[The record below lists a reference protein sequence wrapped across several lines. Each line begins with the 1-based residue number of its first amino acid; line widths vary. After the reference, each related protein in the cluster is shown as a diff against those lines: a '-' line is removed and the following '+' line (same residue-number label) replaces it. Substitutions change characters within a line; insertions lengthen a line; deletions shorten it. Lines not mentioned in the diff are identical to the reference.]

1 MKAHILLVFITLLFS
16 PNIFSA
22 VAIGEKATDFS
33 LQDSNGNT
41 VSLSDFKGK
50 NIVLEWTN
58 HKCPFVEKH
67 YKSDNMQSLQ
77 KDFTDKDVVWL
88 SIVSSAKGKQGY
100 VEGKEANEIIA
111 QKNASPT
118 HLLLDP
124 EGDVGKLF
132 GAKTT
137 PHMYIIN
144 KKGELA
150 YKGAIDSIASADPAD
165 TKTAENY
172 VDIALSEMLTNKAVT
187 TASTRPYGCSVKYK

>member
-165 TKTAENY
+165 IKTAENY